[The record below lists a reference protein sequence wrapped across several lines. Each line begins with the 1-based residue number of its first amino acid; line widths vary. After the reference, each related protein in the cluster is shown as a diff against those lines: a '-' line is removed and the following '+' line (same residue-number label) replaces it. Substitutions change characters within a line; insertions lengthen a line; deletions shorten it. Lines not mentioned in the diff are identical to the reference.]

1 MPDEVRTLPPAVGP
15 TEALKSRLARF
26 EAMGILAALLVL
38 CSLLA
43 VLNPNFSSSYNLT
56 TVIRQASFVGIIAL
70 GQTLV
75 LLIGGIDL
83 SVGAAA
89 GLSAIIGSLML
100 ARFGVNPYAVI
111 PLTCLFGFVVGSI
124 NGGLIAYAR
133 LNPFIVTLASWQVLA
148 GLTLVITE
156 GSPVRPLGQTFQ
168 IFGKGEI
175 FGISGPVIAFV
186 ALALV
191 LAFVLNRTPF
201 GRNIY
206 AIGGNRPA
214 AVLVGIAVR
223 RVEMVVFGLSGAFAA
238 LSGILYASRMDSGQP
253 SVGEGWLMPAITAA
267 IIGGVSLR
275 GGQGTVTGVV
285 AGTLLMAVLDNGI
298 VLLNISSYWQR
309 VIIGCVVLLAV
320 LVDLVRRQR

>member
-1 MPDEVRTLPPAVGP
+1 
-15 TEALKSRLARF
+15 
-26 EAMGILAALLVL
+26 
-38 CSLLA
+38 
-43 VLNPNFSSSYNLT
+43 
-56 TVIRQASFVGIIAL
+56 
-70 GQTLV
+70 
-75 LLIGGIDL
+75 
-83 SVGAAA
+83 
-89 GLSAIIGSLML
+89 ML

-124 NGGLIAYAR
+124 KGGLIAYAR
-133 LNPFIVTLASWQVLA
+133 LIPFIVTLASWQVLA

-156 GSPVRPLGQTFQ
+156 GSPVRPLGQTLQ
-168 IFGKGEI
+168 IFGKGEV
-175 FGISGPVIAFV
+175 FGVSGPVIAFV

-253 SVGEGWLMPAITAA
+253 SVGEGWLMPAI
-267 IIGGVSLR
+267 IGGVSLR
-275 GGQGTVTGVV
+275 GGQSTVTGVV
-285 AGTLLMAVLDNGI
+285 AGTVLMAVLDNGI
-298 VLLNISSYWQR
+298 VLLNTSSYWQR

-320 LVDLVRRQR
+320 LVDLIRRQR

>member
-1 MPDEVRTLPPAVGP
+1 MLNEARALPANTGWGEMLKARVG
-15 TEALKSRLARF
+15 RF
-26 EAMGILAALLVL
+26 EAAGIVAALLIL
-38 CSLLA
+38 CIALA
-43 VLNPNFSSSYNLT
+43 LANPNFPTAYNIA
-56 TVIRQASFVGIIAL
+56 TVMRQASFVGIIAL

-83 SVGAAA
+83 SVGAGA

-100 ARFGVNPYAVI
+100 VKLGINPYLVI
-111 PLTCLFGFVVGSI
+111 PLTCLFGFAVGAV
-124 NGGLIAYAR
+124 NGGLVAYAR

-148 GLTLVITE
+148 GITLVITE
-156 GSPVRPLGQTFQ
+156 GSPVRPLGPVFRTFGQ
-168 IFGKGEI
+168 GEI
-175 FGISGPVIAFV
+175 FGVSGPVVAFAV
-186 ALALV
+186 LALV

-223 RVEMVVFGLSGAFAA
+223 RTEMIVFGISGSLAA

-275 GGQGTVTGVV
+275 GGRGTV
-285 AGTLLMAVLDNGI
+285 AGTVAGALLMAVLDNGI
-298 VLLNISSYWQR
+298 VLLNISAYWQR
-309 VIIGCVVLLAV
+309 VIIGSVVLLAI
-320 LVDLVRRQR
+320 LVDLVRRRR